1 MLTVTDS
8 ACAAIATMLKTNNA
22 PESVALRLT
31 AAEQG
36 GLGLSPD
43 KPNDEDQSYHYE
55 GRTVLV
61 ITPELVQKLDGVVLD
76 SEQGEDGPQLAIRR
90 SVG

>member
-8 ACAAIATMLKTNNA
+8 ACATIANLLESNDA

-43 KPNDEDQSYHYE
+43 APSDEDQSYHHE

-61 ITPELVQKLDGVVLD
+61 ITPELVQQLDGVILD
-76 SEQGEDGPQLAIRR
+76 TELGEDGPRLAIRR